1 MLQTIA
7 LWVALPLLSI
17 AVALPVIRL
26 VRGPTLPDRV
36 VALDVMGTTAIA
48 IFATYVLINAQPAF
62 LDAALVVG
70 LIGFIGTIAFAYYA
84 ERRL

>member
-7 LWVALPLLSI
+7 LWIALPLLSI

-36 VALDVMGTTAIA
+36 VALDVMGTIAIA
-48 IFATYVLINAQPAF
+48 IFATYALINAQLAF

-70 LIGFIGTIAFAYYA
+70 LIGFIGTVAFAYYA
-84 ERRL
+84 ERRI

>member
-48 IFATYVLINAQPAF
+48 IFAIYALINAQPAF

-84 ERRL
+84 ERRI